1 MWNAS
6 WFEGMW
12 TVKDFVW
19 EKSLLCRLLLY
30 VPMFWAP
37 LSCVLSCFYMT
48 RVCSLISKFCCHRLY
63 WTGYL
68 EMALGSSAFVLNN
81 ATTVPLLFNRELWF
95 SWNEIL
101 LTLLE
106 TLGLRDSISCSIFW
120 RPILAPFVFQR
131 LSLIRAFFGWSLFV
145 QEFLDV
151 WKFYL
156 LGKNI
161 FWWYVCGWS
170 CGPRLS
176 RIRELYVARWG
187 LFWWQW
193 HTYKPEMPCELYC
206 TS

>member
-63 WTGYL
+63 RTGCL
-68 EMALGSSAFVLNN
+68 EITLGSSAFVLNN

-106 TLGLRDSISCSIFW
+106 TLGFDELEGFDFM
-120 RPILAPFVFQR
+120 L
-131 LSLIRAFFGWSLFV
+131 
-145 QEFLDV
+145 
-151 WKFYL
+151 YL
-156 LGKNI
+156 LKTNTCPLCISEVISNPYVLWVI
-161 FWWYVCGWS
+161 FVCPRISRCLTVLFTWEKYLLVVCLWVVLWS
-170 CGPRLS
+170 QTL
-176 RIRELYVARWG
+176 
-187 LFWWQW
+187 
-193 HTYKPEMPCELYC
+193 
-206 TS
+206 